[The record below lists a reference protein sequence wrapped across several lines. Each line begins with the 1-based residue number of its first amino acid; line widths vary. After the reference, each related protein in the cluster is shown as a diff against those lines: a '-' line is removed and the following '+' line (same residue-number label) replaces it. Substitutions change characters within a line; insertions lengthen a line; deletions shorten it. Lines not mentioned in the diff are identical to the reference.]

1 MDTEVTRLQKLRG
14 YKNYGITEVTGLR
27 KLHDNRNYGFTEVTI
42 AGFHSRDQQPCFST
56 KTKGSVCIIIQLN
69 SQRIWSG
76 HQHGRLFFV

>member
-1 MDTEVTRLQKLRG
+1 MVLACVSKQYANSENCRMEIQFAVKVKMHRTK
-14 YKNYGITEVTGLR
+14 TG
-27 KLHDNRNYGFTEVTI
+27 VI

-56 KTKGSVCIIIQLN
+56 KTKGSVCIIILIELN